1 MSELAFSLNATMP
14 VFLLMVLGYCLHKT
28 NWIDDDFAAKLN
40 RFVFRL
46 PLPMLL
52 FNQLSSTDFYSSWD
66 PIFISFCF
74 LATLLSIG
82 ICVVISTRLDSF
94 HARGEFIQAS
104 YRSSAALL
112 GIAYIQNV
120 YNNAHMAPLMILGA
134 VPLYN
139 VMAVVVLSATNPLY
153 EKHTQ
158 SLFKDSLKGIAR
170 NPIIIGIAA
179 GFIWSLLKIPQP
191 TIMVKTLKHIGN
203 LSTPLGLMAMGAT
216 IDPTKVKGQLKN
228 SIIASFIKLIGLECL
243 FLPFAIM
250 WGFRNEQLLAICIM
264 LGSATTVSSYVMAKN
279 MNHEGTLSS
288 NTVVLTTLL
297 SAFTLTFWIFILR
310 YFALI

>member
-14 VFLLMVLGYCLHKT
+14 VFLLMVLGYCLHKI

-52 FNQLSSTDFYSSWD
+52 FNQLSSTDFYSSWN
-66 PIFISFCF
+66 PIFICFCF

-153 EKHTQ
+153 EKYTH

-279 MNHEGTLSS
+279 TNHEGTLSS